1 MDVYDTAN
9 RLAGEI
15 RESNEYK
22 EYKKAKDEITS
33 NPETKNKVSNFE
45 KLRYEVQLLDYQG
58 KGDSEDKNTTLQQM
72 YAMLVQDK
80 KIKEYFDLEVKF
92 NIMIADVNKIIA
104 EAIKDV
110 L

>member
-1 MDVYDTAN
+1 MNIYDTAN
-9 RLAGEI
+9 RLASEI

-22 EYKKAKDEITS
+22 DYKKAKEEITS
-33 NPETKNKVSNFE
+33 NPETKSKVNDFE

-58 KGDSEDKNTTLQQM
+58 KGESEDKTKKLQEI
-72 YAMLVQDK
+72 YTMLVQDK

>member
-1 MDVYDTAN
+1 MNYTKKEIKEGITIHNIITNKFKTNLYAVFLAAPLTREDVTKTALVVAILRRGTQN
-9 RLAGEI
+9 IKSQDLI
-15 RESNEYK
+15 S
-22 EYKKAKDEITS
+22 KKLE
-33 NPETKNKVSNFE
+33 E
-45 KLRYEVQLLDYQG
+45 
-58 KGDSEDKNTTLQQM
+58 M